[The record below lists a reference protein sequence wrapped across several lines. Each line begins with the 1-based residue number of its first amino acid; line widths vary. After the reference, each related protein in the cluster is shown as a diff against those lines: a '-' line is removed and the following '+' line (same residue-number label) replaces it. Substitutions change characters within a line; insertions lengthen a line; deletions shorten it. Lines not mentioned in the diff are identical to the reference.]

1 MNLPVLLY
9 FCGEAQENLGIKQ
22 DVAKAIKQEKYNEV
36 YRELQK
42 GTISDKTLKVELAV
56 QSEEITR
63 IIYDRSYKIVKNKL
77 EAAYELLSSIKKVI
91 SRLMS
96 EYELG
101 GVDSGR
107 FQNK

>member
-1 MNLPVLLY
+1 MNLSVLLY
-9 FCGEAQENLGIKQ
+9 FCGEAQENLSIKQ

-42 GTISDKTLKVELAV
+42 GTISDKTSKAELAV

-63 IIYDRSYKIVKNKL
+63 IIYDRSHKIVKNKL

>member
-9 FCGEAQENLGIKQ
+9 FCGEEQENLGIKQ

-42 GTISDKTLKVELAV
+42 GTISDKTSKAELAV

-96 EYELG
+96 EYELD